1 MVARL
6 VFAAV
11 MAHMWVE
18 AWQELTC
25 GSCKKLRIWL
35 KIGAYFARI
44 KLTFGIITFLRLTL
58 VRKKNSQVMI
68 VCERS

>member
-11 MAHMWVE
+11 MALMWVG

-35 KIGAYFARI
+35 KIGAYYARI
-44 KLTFGIITFLRLTL
+44 KLTFGIITFLRLAL
-58 VRKKNSQVMI
+58 VRKKTTK
-68 VCERS
+68 

>member
-11 MAHMWVE
+11 MALMLVG

-44 KLTFGIITFLRLTL
+44 KLTFGIITFLRLADC
-58 VRKKNSQVMI
+58 KEKNSQVMI
-68 VCERS
+68 DCV